1 MRKQRETRENIEE
14 NLGRA
19 GGYLREHEINRE
31 DKGEDMKDNERYL
44 KTFESLIVSNIQ
56 VMTSAFENMPP

>member
-19 GGYLREHEINRE
+19 GGYLREYEINRE

-44 KTFESLIVSNIQ
+44 RDI
-56 VMTSAFENMPP
+56 